1 MLQGCDVVH
10 QSKRAV
16 GARRKTSPATVP
28 STSSAAL
35 ALPRFKRGTKSVLA
49 RRTSKDF
56 AQLALNFLETGELSD
71 ADNGNP
77 LELAQLAVSRWVD
90 RLTKNFE
97 IFNGFE
103 VNVMTAKAAEFG
115 VGDPDEAPLLMF
127 GMTPFYGSY
136 SLQNQLEPLEKAFP
150 GLGETALSLMQQA
163 GYRTLDLI
171 TPERARYEAANL
183 YWYGSE
189 TDEDWRAEAE
199 AMEIPEEDMG
209 MSPSWYDGHFPKWVV
224 SPMQKLD
231 AEQLSAIATSGQDDL
246 ASEVASLL
254 IETSVPLQQD
264 VRFSDAGMGE
274 MQCVHFSALLR
285 WNQEDPMGQLM
296 DDYFEYAN
304 EGADHY
310 IEECCIHPI
319 PLETEKFLEWKK
331 SVEQAFALFEKLDRL
346 IVKVADPL

>member
-1 MLQGCDVVH
+1 MLQSCDVVH
-10 QSKRAV
+10 QSKQT
-16 GARRKTSPATVP
+16 GGKRRKTL
-28 STSSAAL
+28 STAFSIASSAAL

-77 LELAQLAVSRWVD
+77 MDLAQLAVARWVD
-90 RLTKNFE
+90 GLTKNFE

-127 GMTPFYGSY
+127 GMTPFFGSY

-150 GLGETALSLMQQA
+150 GLGETALSLMQRA
-163 GYRTLDLI
+163 GYATLDLI
-171 TPERARYEAANL
+171 TPERARYEASNL
-183 YWYGSE
+183 YWYGCE

-199 AMEIPEEDMG
+199 GMEIPEEDMS
-209 MSPSWYDGHFPKWVV
+209 MSPSWYDGHFPEWVV
-224 SPMQKLD
+224 SPVQKLD
-231 AEQLSAIATSGQDDL
+231 AEQLTAITTNGQDAL

-254 IETSVPLQQD
+254 IETSVLLQQD
-264 VRFSDAGMGE
+264 VCFSDAGMGE
-274 MQCVHFSALLR
+274 MRCVHFSALLR

-296 DDYFEYAN
+296 DDYYEYAN
-304 EGADHY
+304 EGSDYY
-310 IEECCIHPI
+310 IEECCMHPI

-331 SVEQAFALFEKLDRL
+331 GVEQAFALFEKLDRL